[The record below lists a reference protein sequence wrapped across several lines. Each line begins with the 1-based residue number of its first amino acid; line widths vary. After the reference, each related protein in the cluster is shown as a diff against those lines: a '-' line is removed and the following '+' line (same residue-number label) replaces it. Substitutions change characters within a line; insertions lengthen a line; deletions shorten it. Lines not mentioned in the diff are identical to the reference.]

1 MNSSM
6 QGVRLTK
13 AAGWIAAAFG
23 ALHIFFALIDRRDTW
38 ADAIDEGWWNTF
50 QLDPTTAAEF
60 ELSEAFWRSAGS
72 FGVPMLVLGC
82 YVVWSAN
89 RRHRVPEW
97 IGWSVGTWG
106 LIAATTL
113 PASPVWA
120 LPVIGGLIVF
130 GDRATL
136 ASTKDAGPS
145 TPGDLSVGSKR
156 GQGDDPRPLARRPP
170 PERGPASAVE

>member
-1 MNSSM
+1 MSSSM

-23 ALHIFFALIDRRDTW
+23 ALHLFFAAVVDRRDTW
-38 ADAIDEGWWNTF
+38 ADAIGEGWWNTF

-60 ELSEAFWRSAGS
+60 ERSEAFWLTAGS
-72 FGVPMLVLGC
+72 LAVPMLVLGL

-89 RRHRVPEW
+89 ERHRVPEW
-97 IGWSVGTWG
+97 IGWIVGTWG

-113 PASPVWA
+113 PASPAWA

-130 GDRATL
+130 GDRSTM

-145 TPGDLSVGSKR
+145 TPGDLGVGSR
-156 GQGDDPRPLARRPP
+156 SGQGDGPRPLARRPP
-170 PERGPASAVE
+170 A